1 MTFPLFDY
9 ITPLSAR
16 PDPNGGVANG
26 MAGIQSFTD
35 AKRHK
40 ADQAQQNS
48 QFQQKFGL
56 EVNDQLMR
64 GDSQQHE
71 QRKDAV
77 SLLGKYN
84 EFLANGDDASAAG
97 LAPALK
103 ALGVDLSPSDAPG
116 QSPQDWHAQ
125 QSAPASTP
133 VAQPEEM
140 PKLGGANAMHLDPS
154 IAPTVPKGAPRP
166 FAPGESVT
174 NPGGSWSSERT
185 MTVSHPSLNNGA
197 ATNIPS
203 IWIKDGKPY
212 QAKNEDEAVQ
222 LALQSGLPFKSY
234 GDISEADKASIDR
247 EDTWQK
253 LGGPKQARGVEP
265 LYNQAKKSKRD
276 IPPPLMSKF
285 MAAQPPP
292 VEPTDDGQGASMERI
307 RGIGGD
313 PSELMGWGM
322 KHPQP
327 ASPGQLGT
335 IDVEGHDEPT
345 PQATPPAAA
354 QAPRAGGLPKYQ
366 VSYRGEDLGVI
377 DPNLYHAQNKGR
389 AERMGAGF
397 VAAVPES
404 LREQVGQVTAPADN
418 AKEQAFAIENEKDL
432 LLQAMRS
439 AANKGGKG
447 GVPNGE
453 GVLSS
458 PKEASRF
465 STDVRGWVSEYTKD
479 NATKDLNKVAVDA
492 DNVVGLL
499 DPGESNLAT
508 RVAVG
513 RQVKALF
520 GAAASEGERGFILGG
535 QGEFTRL
542 EMQLDNWMKGG
553 ELPANFKA
561 ALRSIATR
569 SREYSRH
576 RVEDLGKAA
585 ADKILN
591 SPIGMRAT
599 PEQRAATAELIIST
613 IAGEYG
619 IDHPTASK
627 TAAPK
632 KPGVYQ

>member
-56 EVNDQLMR
+56 EANDQLMR
-64 GDSQQHE
+64 GDAQQHE

-77 SLLGKYN
+77 TLLGKYN

-133 VAQPEEM
+133 VVQPEEM

-185 MTVSHPSLNNGA
+185 MTVTHPSLNNGA

-212 QAKNEDEAVQ
+212 QAKNEDEAIQ

-234 GDISEADKASIDR
+234 GDIGEADKASIDR

-265 LYNQAKKSKRD
+265 LYNQAKKSKGD
-276 IPPPLMSKF
+276 QPPPLLSKF
-285 MAAQPPP
+285 MAAMPHDPEPPA
-292 VEPTDDGQGASMERI
+292 D
-307 RGIGGD
+307 
-313 PSELMGWGM
+313 
-322 KHPQP
+322 
-327 ASPGQLGT
+327 QLGE
-335 IDVEGHDEPT
+335 IPVEGHDEPPAQT
-345 PQATPPAAA
+345 TPPAAPA
-354 QAPRAGGLPKYQ
+354 QAPQAAGGLPKYQ

-377 DPNLYHAQNKGR
+377 DPNLYHAQNKAAAGR
-389 AERMGAGF
+389 VGGAFLGSLPDSVSEGF
-397 VAAVPES
+397 RPGLEQPATGKEAKDAV
-404 LREQVGQVTAPADN
+404 
-418 AKEQAFAIENEKDL
+418 ENDL
-432 LLQAMRS
+432 LLTLQGMRS

-447 GVPNGE
+447 GAPNGE

-465 STDVRGWVSEYTKD
+465 STDVRGWVSEFTKD

-599 PEQRAATAELIIST
+599 PEQRAAMAELVTST

-627 TAAPK
+627 GTPPK